1 MSDSLAEWLRR
12 TTVNRIGNCRWFE
25 SNSYH
30 MFELV
35 IKAIRQVKTV
45 LMEFIREIDP
55 ENNNYIYMLLL
66 ALV

>member
-1 MSDSLAEWLRR
+1 
-12 TTVNRIGNCRWFE
+12 
-25 SNSYH
+25 